1 MEMRLITLVA
11 AVSAACLAA
20 PLAQAASVSKKLEI
34 AAAPDKVWAA
44 IGGFCDIGSWL
55 TIVVKCEITEAD
67 GKKVRTLTTG
77 DGGILVESLERW
89 DDDGMS
95 YTYRIQSSPLPM
107 ENYISTI
114 KVSGNSET
122 STVEWSSSFDPKGAP
137 EADVVKTISGIYQV
151 GFDGLKKKL

>member
-1 MEMRLITLVA
+1 MEMRLITWVA
-11 AVSAACLAA
+11 ALSAACLAA
-20 PLAQAASVSKKLEI
+20 QAAEAASVSKKLEI

-55 TIVVKCEITEAD
+55 TIVVKCEITETD

-77 DGGILVESLERW
+77 DGGVLVESLERW
-89 DDDGMS
+89 DDNAMS

-114 KVSGNSET
+114 KVSANGEA
-122 STVEWSSSFDPKGAP
+122 STVEWSSSFDAKGAP